1 MLVSKCWRDSGH
13 SSIVL
18 AERVFWKSSPQPGLG
33 YGTALATNT
42 SERKCSSPTT
52 LLAHLLG
59 ATGGLVSGES
69 GDRQDTP
76 HTETDRIDSRGS
88 VSQGIHLSRA
98 GKLFQRDTSAA
109 LHFPS
114 SHFTFPC
121 SSTLLGG
128 WCYLSLSLPF
138 LCTSTASFTYAF
150 ISGEA

>member
-18 AERVFWKSSPQPGLG
+18 AERVFWRSSLQPGLG
-33 YGTALATNT
+33 YSTTLATNT
-42 SERKCSSPTT
+42 SKRKCSSPTT
-52 LLAHLLG
+52 LLAHHLG
-59 ATGGLVSGES
+59 ATGGLVSGEY

-76 HTETDRIDSRGS
+76 HTRPCISGDTP
-88 VSQGIHLSRA
+88 LP

-121 SSTLLGG
+121 SSTLLRGLLISFSSF
-128 WCYLSLSLPF
+128 YVHVHSLVHLRIHF
-138 LCTSTASFTYAF
+138 Q
-150 ISGEA
+150 